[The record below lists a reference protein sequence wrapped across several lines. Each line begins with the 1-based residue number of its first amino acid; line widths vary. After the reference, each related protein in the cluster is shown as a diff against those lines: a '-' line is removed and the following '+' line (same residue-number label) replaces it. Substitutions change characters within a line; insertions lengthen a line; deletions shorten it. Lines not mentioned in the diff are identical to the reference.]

1 MQLRGSWGAG
11 AFRMRYEGALNSM
24 MRRMR
29 ETQSEDMRAVLPE
42 LPLQPALLGLRRAGA
57 CAPEALGVKIGGPA
71 TSPRSPRSRVDG
83 GLRAS
88 STSWTCKGAEA
99 KIATE
104 LLKEIRSRL
113 RFLRDVGL
121 GYLTLDRPAPS
132 LSGGEGQR
140 IRLASQIG
148 SELTGVIYVLDEP
161 SIGLHQRD
169 NRKLLAALKHLR
181 DIGNTVVVV
190 EHDREAM
197 EEADWLVDF
206 GPGAGRHGGEVV
218 AAGTPAR
225 GDGQPGEPHRP
236 LPVAATC
243 EIPLPARAAARRR
256 PQDHASIGR
265 AREQPQG
272 RRPSTSRSGCSSA

>member
-1 MQLRGSWGAG
+1 M
-11 AFRMRYEGALNSM
+11 
-24 MRRMR
+24 
-29 ETQSEDMRAVLPE
+29 
-42 LPLQPALLGLRRAGA
+42 
-57 CAPEALGVKIGGPA
+57 
-71 TSPRSPRSRVDG
+71 
-83 GLRAS
+83 
-88 STSWTCKGAEA
+88 
-99 KIATE
+99 
-104 LLKEIRSRL
+104 
-113 RFLRDVGL
+113 GL

-169 NRKLLAALKHLR
+169 NRKLLAALQHLR

-206 GPGAGRHGGEVV
+206 GPGAGRHGGEIV
-218 AAGTPAR
+218 AAGTPAEVMSDARRASPAATCAATSRSRCPRERRR
-225 GDGQPGEPHRP
+225 GDGRKI
-236 LPVAATC
+236 T
-243 EIPLPARAAARRR
+243 R
-256 PQDHASIGR
+256 GR
-265 AREQPQG
+265 GAREQPQG

>member
-1 MQLRGSWGAG
+1 G
-11 AFRMRYEGALNSM
+11 LNI
-24 MRRMR
+24 
-29 ETQSEDMRAVLPE
+29 A
-42 LPLQPALLGLRRAGA
+42 
-57 CAPEALGVKIGGPA
+57 EATA
-71 TSPRSPRSRVDG
+71 TSVEAAYEFFEKLD
-83 GLRAS
+83 L
-88 STSWTCKGAEA
+88 KGAEA
-99 KIATE
+99 TIAAE

-161 SIGLHQRD
+161 SIGRHQRD

-197 EEADWLVDF
+197 EEADWIVDF
-206 GPGAGRHGGEVV
+206 GPGAARHGGHVV
-218 AAGTPAR
+218 AAGTPPQIR
-225 GDGQPGEPHRP
+225 GSKDSLTGRYLTGE
-236 LPVAATC
+236 L
-243 EIPLPARAAARRR
+243 EIPLPAARRTA
-256 PQDHASIGR
+256 DGR
-265 AREQPQG
+265 KLTVVGARENNLKDVTVDIPLGQL
-272 RRPSTSRSGCSSA
+272 